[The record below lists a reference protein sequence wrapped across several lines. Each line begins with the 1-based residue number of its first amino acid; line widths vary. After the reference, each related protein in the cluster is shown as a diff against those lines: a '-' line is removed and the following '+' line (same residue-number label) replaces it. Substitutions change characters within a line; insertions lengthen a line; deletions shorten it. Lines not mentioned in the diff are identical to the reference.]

1 MKSGQMWPE
10 IGGLAWVNWKS
21 ILPYPSRRKI
31 RRLLLRLILIIAIT
45 LFVLQILLAYVVG
58 SDFRLLPAELQQAKN
73 LLIVTAHPD
82 DECLF
87 FAPSILGVLDRN
99 LDTVGGLLVMS
110 TGNNEGIGETRKAEL
125 QGSCAALGVEETRCV
140 ALDRPGIQDNPGV
153 WWDESLIE
161 SIVKEH
167 VQKWHVDVII
177 TFDEGGVSGHVNH
190 RAVSAAIRNYATTDA
205 HAPATYMLS
214 TTMLIRKYT
223 FLLDLPLTSGP
234 FSWRILQALF
244 SRARASDP
252 GSHDAAGD
260 RGVLVANTWSRYLAS
275 RQAFAKHA
283 SQYSWD
289 RNLYMILSR
298 YVWFNDLR
306 RVRKQTT

>member
-1 MKSGQMWPE
+1 MKSGQMRPE

-21 ILPYPSRRKI
+21 ILPYPPPRKI
-31 RRLLLRLILIIAIT
+31 RRLLLRLILVIAIT
-45 LFVLQILLAYVVG
+45 PFVLQILLAYVVG

-99 LDTVGGLLVMS
+99 PDTVGGLLVMS
-110 TGNNEGIGETRKAEL
+110 TGNNEGIGDTRKAEL

-140 ALDRPGIQDNPGV
+140 ALDWPEIQDNPRA

-161 SIVKEH
+161 SIVKEY

-190 RAVSAAIRNYATTDA
+190 RAVSAAIRNYASTDA

-244 SRARASDP
+244 SQGRAGDP
-252 GSHDAAGD
+252 GSHDGD
-260 RGVLVANTWSRYLAS
+260 GGVLVANTWGRYLAS

-298 YVWFNDLR
+298 YVWFNNLR

>member
-1 MKSGQMWPE
+1 MKSDQMRPE
-10 IGGLAWVNWKS
+10 TGGLDWVNWKS
-21 ILPYPSRRKI
+21 ILPYPPPRKI
-31 RRLLLRLILIIAIT
+31 RRLFLRLIPVVAIT
-45 LFVLQILLAYVVG
+45 PFVLQILLAYVVG
-58 SDFRLLPAELQQAKN
+58 SDFRLLPAELQQVKN

-99 LDTVGGLLVMS
+99 PDTVGGLLVMS

-125 QGSCAALGVEETRCV
+125 QGSCVTLGVEETRCV
-140 ALDRPGIQDNPGV
+140 ALDRPDIQDSPRV

-161 SIVKEH
+161 SIVKEY

-190 RAVSAAIRNYATTDA
+190 RAVSAAIRNYASTDA

-234 FSWRILQALF
+234 FSWGILQALF
-244 SRARASDP
+244 SRSRASDP
-252 GSHDAAGD
+252 GGD
-260 RGVLVANTWSRYLAS
+260 RGVLVANTWGRYLAS
-275 RQAFAKHA
+275 RQAFAKHT

-298 YVWFNDLR
+298 YVWFNNLR